1 MQLSMSSLVGKD
13 QKMNGQPFVRFS
25 PRGLQSCA
33 AECKRRPR
41 CLSFNFHLA
50 TLMCELNKWGS
61 SSQSANLQT
70 AAGYWFSD
78 VSQWP
83 DNMLGPCDGATC
95 QLTEKCVLDNNE
107 CEEAPEVDNAQLLD
121 NVTREV
127 GLSTSY
133 TCNTGYVLEGS
144 STEITCRTDGHWT
157 PPQFT
162 CRDCGPAPDVPNAV
176 KTNSQTAPGSTTTY
190 ECSVGG
196 LVNGPAEITCGS
208 DGTWPPATF
217 SCVDCGPAPDVPN
230 AVKTNSQTA
239 PGSTT
244 TYECSVGGLAQVSGN
259 TGIVLSRN
267 YPGHYVNDEDLT
279 YTITLEQTGPQT
291 VSMSISYNT
300 EIFSDGTCPDYLQI
314 NGDSHKYCGTASGV
328 SKTITLRRV
337 ICIIPAQNFSVV

>member
-95 QLTEKCVLDNNE
+95 QLTEKCVLDNNGEAVCVPTE

-230 AVKTNSQTA
+230 AVKTSSQTA

-244 TYECSVGGLAQVSGN
+244 TYECSVGGL
-259 TGIVLSRN
+259 
-267 YPGHYVNDEDLT
+267 VNGPAE
-279 YTITLEQTGPQT
+279 ITCG
-291 VSMSISYNT
+291 
-300 EIFSDGTCPDYLQI
+300 SDGTWPPATFSCVDCGPAPDVPNAVKTNNPTTPGSTTTYQCSQGALVD
-314 NGDSHKYCGTASGV
+314 GPAEVTCGSDGTWSPD
-328 SKTITLRRV
+328 T
-337 ICIIPAQNFSVV
+337 FSCV